1 MIENEIEGISLFID
15 VYQGVLKPFWQQFS
29 QFFKTLLL
37 LKFVGIGKKMWNK
50 RIWLFHFIII
60 ALLAVLFQGC
70 GYKAPPQYEEKE
82 VRS

>member
-1 MIENEIEGISLFID
+1 
-15 VYQGVLKPFWQQFS
+15 
-29 QFFKTLLL
+29 
-37 LKFVGIGKKMWNK
+37 MWNK